1 MSSARL
7 ATKGLF
13 IRFDINPSTGLACDG
28 LMFYILQG
36 TTFTLTIPHFLTKR
50 PTLRKFRA
58 VNPNTIINFL
68 GHKKVSVFDETPEII
83 TKRSWVRKR

>member
-13 IRFDINPSTGLACDG
+13 IRFDINPSTALASDG
-28 LMFYILQG
+28 IMFYILEG
-36 TTFTLTIPHFLTKR
+36 TTFTPFIPHFLTKR

-58 VNPNTIINFL
+58 TNPNTVINFL
-68 GHKKVSVFDETPEII
+68 GHKKVSILDETPEII
-83 TKRSWVRKR
+83 TRRAWIRKR